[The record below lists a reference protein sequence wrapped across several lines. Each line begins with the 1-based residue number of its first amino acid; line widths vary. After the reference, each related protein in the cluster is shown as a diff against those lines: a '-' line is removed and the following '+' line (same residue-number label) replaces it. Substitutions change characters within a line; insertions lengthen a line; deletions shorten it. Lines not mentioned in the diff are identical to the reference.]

1 MGALCS
7 IKAGTSRIGFVHRSV
22 SPLDHNGEATKD
34 RMARRTTD
42 GTPAIQANFRS
53 LLVQYDAIG
62 FLRVSG

>member
-1 MGALCS
+1 VHDQSRNLADRVCS
-7 IKAGTSRIGFVHRSV
+7 QVCIA
-22 SPLDHNGEATKD
+22 LDHNGEATKD

-53 LLVQYDAIG
+53 LLVHYNGIG